1 MLQVNVAR
9 LHDDNREALA
19 LAWIA
24 GREGGTAVRRE
35 AAQAASVIGHLN
47 LTHPNSIQV
56 IGAYEAGTVAGH
68 VERLFEAH
76 PSAVIVADGVMP
88 PQALIEAAARTHTP
102 LFTSPAPAPRVIEVL
117 ARYLAKALAESTE
130 RHGVLMDVLGLGV
143 LITGES
149 GVGKSE
155 LGLELI
161 SRGHG
166 LVADDIVEI
175 SRIAVNTLEG
185 RCPPMLKDFLEV
197 RGLGLLNIRT
207 IFGET
212 AVRRKM
218 KLRLVAHLERQAM
231 GRDPTERLPL
241 AALSEDI
248 LGVTIGKVIIP
259 VAAGRNLAVLVEAA
273 VRNQILKLRG
283 IDSMAEFLARQSQ
296 AMHHAGRGR
305 PVMQLI
311 LVSGLSGSGKSI
323 ALNVLED
330 AGYYC
335 VDNLPATLLLEVVDF
350 LADAGH
356 DKAAISVDA
365 RSAALAAL
373 PEHVA
378 ALKARG
384 VDCRVLYLEAGTPS
398 LLRRFSETRRR
409 HPLAGA
415 NLSLAEAIEHE
426 RTLLARRGG
435 ARAPHRHQRAAAAR
449 AAELDPGPRSASA
462 P

>member
-9 LHDDNREALA
+9 LHDDTREALS

-56 IGAYEAGTVAGH
+56 IGAYEAGTLGAHVA
-68 VERLFEAH
+68 RLFEAH
-76 PSAVIVADGVMP
+76 PAAVIVADGVSP
-88 PQALIEAAARTHTP
+88 PQALIETAARTHTP
-102 LFTSPAPAPRVIEVL
+102 LFTSPLPAPRVIEVL
-117 ARYLAKALAESTE
+117 ARYLAKALAETTE

-166 LVADDIVEI
+166 LVADDVVEL

-218 KLRLVAHLERQAM
+218 KLRLLAHLERQATR
-231 GRDPTERLPL
+231 RDPTERLPL

-248 LGVTIGKVIIP
+248 LGVTVGKVIIP

-283 IDSMAEFLARQSQ
+283 IDSMAEFVARQS
-296 AMHHAGRGR
+296 
-305 PVMQLI
+305 
-311 LVSGLSGSGKSI
+311 
-323 ALNVLED
+323 
-330 AGYYC
+330 
-335 VDNLPATLLLEVVDF
+335 
-350 LADAGH
+350 
-356 DKAAISVDA
+356 
-365 RSAALAAL
+365 
-373 PEHVA
+373 
-378 ALKARG
+378 
-384 VDCRVLYLEAGTPS
+384 
-398 LLRRFSETRRR
+398 
-409 HPLAGA
+409 
-415 NLSLAEAIEHE
+415 
-426 RTLLARRGG
+426 
-435 ARAPHRHQRAAAAR
+435 
-449 AAELDPGPRSASA
+449 AELQYPDDDDDL
-462 P
+462 

>member
-9 LHDDNREALA
+9 LHDDNREALS

-24 GREGGTAVRRE
+24 GREAGTAVRRE
-35 AAQAASVIGHLN
+35 AAQAASLIGHLN

-68 VERLFEAH
+68 IARLFEAS
-76 PSAVIVADGVMP
+76 PAAVIVADGVAP
-88 PQALIEAAARTHTP
+88 PQPLVEGAARTHTP
-102 LFTSPAPAPRVIEVL
+102 LFTSPLPAPRVIEQL

-130 RHGVLMDVLGLGV
+130 RHGVFMDVLGLGV

-166 LVADDIVEI
+166 LVADDVVEI

-212 AVRRKM
+212 AVRRKL
-218 KLRLVAHLERQAM
+218 KLRLIVHLERPQPGA
-231 GRDPTERLPL
+231 RDPTERLPL

-248 LGVTIGKVIIP
+248 LGVTVSKVIIP

-283 IDSMAEFLARQSQ
+283 IDSMAEFMARQS
-296 AMHHAGRGR
+296 RE
-305 PVMQLI
+305 I
-311 LVSGLSGSGKSI
+311 
-323 ALNVLED
+323 ED
-330 AGYYC
+330 NE
-335 VDNLPATLLLEVVDF
+335 DD
-350 LADAGH
+350 
-356 DKAAISVDA
+356 
-365 RSAALAAL
+365 
-373 PEHVA
+373 
-378 ALKARG
+378 
-384 VDCRVLYLEAGTPS
+384 
-398 LLRRFSETRRR
+398 
-409 HPLAGA
+409 
-415 NLSLAEAIEHE
+415 
-426 RTLLARRGG
+426 
-435 ARAPHRHQRAAAAR
+435 
-449 AAELDPGPRSASA
+449 
-462 P
+462 